1 MTKQKL
7 SSVQDIK
14 NHFQQ
19 DETPYYFISATNF
32 NLMVLSDW
40 VKSWFNINLIDC
52 YNGRNKSIVLSDY
65 AEPPVFESIESINQ
79 FLLGN
84 KKIVEHIKQH
94 QSTVKNKSKALFLF
108 YDNELEKLVKSL
120 DIDLIM
126 PPNKLVK
133 HIDNKIITTEI
144 GNSVDV
150 PSVPNALLKVT
161 SYSHLLEITEEYA
174 LGNSVVIQTEFG
186 DSGKTTF
193 FISSEADYQE
203 YADRIESEDQVKVM
217 KYIQCLQVAMEAC
230 ATRQGT
236 FIGPILTEII
246 GHPKLTPYKGGWCG
260 NDVNADIF
268 TTDVQNTMYEY
279 TEKLGHAL
287 YETGYR
293 GYFEVDYLLDTV
305 DNENMQVYLGEI
317 NPRVT
322 GISALTNMSEFCNTN
337 IPLFLFH
344 LLEFS
349 DTEFDLTP
357 EAFNRSVREY
367 THPEF
372 GQLIFKYTDDELKV
386 ITMAPD
392 TGVYTYKDNKL
403 KFIRYADNPT
413 DLSSNEIFI
422 LRIMPTSE
430 FVYKAADI
438 LILFANSRLQHSD
451 NTLTPVANTLIS
463 IIHEAIEYRELTDE
477 EKVLTQRYGKQ
488 AGIKSSVDSL

>member
-7 SSVQDIK
+7 NSVQDIK
-14 NHFQQ
+14 KHFQL
-19 DETPYYFISATNF
+19 DETPYYFVSATNF
-32 NLMVLSDW
+32 NLMALADW
-40 VKSWFNINLIDC
+40 VKCWFNINLIDC
-52 YNGRNKSIVLSDY
+52 YNGHNKSIVLSDY

-94 QSTVKNKSKALFLF
+94 QGLATTTSKALFLF

-133 HIDNKIITTEI
+133 HIDNKIVTTEI

-150 PSVPNALLKVT
+150 PSVPNALVKIS
-161 SYSHLLEITEEYA
+161 SYSHLQEITEQHD
-174 LGNSVVIQTEFG
+174 LGSSVVIQTEFG

-193 FISSEADYQE
+193 FISNEADYQQ
-203 YADRIESEDQVKVM
+203 YADKIESEDQVKVM

-268 TTDVQNTMYEY
+268 TPDVQNTMYDY

-287 YETGYR
+287 YKAGYR
-293 GYFEVDYLLDTV
+293 GYFEVDFLLDTV
-305 DNENMQVYLGEI
+305 DSKNMQVYLGEI

-322 GISALTNMSEFCNTN
+322 GISALTNMSEFCNKN

-357 EAFNRSVREY
+357 EVFNQSVKEY
-367 THPEF
+367 AHPEF

-386 ITMAPD
+386 LTGAPD
-392 TGVYTYKDNKL
+392 TGVYTFKGNEL
-403 KFIRYADNPT
+403 KFARYADNPT
-413 DLSSNEIFI
+413 DIASDEIFI
-422 LRIMPTSE
+422 LRIMPANE

-438 LILFANSRLQHSD
+438 LILFVNSRLQHSD

-463 IIHEAIEYRELTDE
+463 VIHEAIEYRELTDE
-477 EKVLTQRYGKQ
+477 EKLLTQRYGKQ